1 MASDFTFHQLRSFI
15 AVAEESNFR
24 RAALRLRVSQ
34 SPLTRQVQ
42 ALESTLGV
50 RLFNRAGRGVELS
63 PAGAAFL
70 REAQSLVEATD
81 RARQVAADAAAGRT
95 GSLSVGY
102 TEPVAFDMLPHVLLR
117 FRQEYPDVELQLSEM
132 HSYQSVDQLEQRAI
146 DVAYLR
152 PPIESQSVE
161 LTMLHADPLIAA
173 LPASHPLA
181 ERATMDL
188 AALSDEPF
196 LTYTSAMGGG
206 ISGSTAQAC
215 AAAGFAPDVVDYASS
230 TPMLMS
236 LVASGAGV
244 ALVSHQFSLI
254 PYLGV
259 RFVQLTDTRAESFLA
274 LATRGNDTSPAA
286 EALCRISIDVSNEVF
301 GRVASTTSDR

>member
-42 ALESTLGV
+42 SLESALGV

-63 PAGAAFL
+63 TAGTAFL
-70 REAQSLVEATD
+70 AEARVLLEVND
-81 RARQVAADAAAGRT
+81 RARRVAADAAAGKT

-102 TEPVAFDMLPHVLLR
+102 TEPVAFDFLPHVLQK
-117 FRQEYPDVELQLSEM
+117 FRQEFPEVQLQLREM
-132 HSYQSVDQLEQRAI
+132 NSFESVDHLEQRGV

-152 PPIESQSVE
+152 PPVESQTVD
-161 LTMLHADPLIAA
+161 LTMLHPDPLIAA
-173 LPASHPLA
+173 LPSGHPLSGRSTIALA
-181 ERATMDL
+181 EL
-188 AALSDEPF
+188 ADEKF
-196 LTYTSAMGGG
+196 LTYSQALGGG

-215 AAAGFAPDVVDYASS
+215 AAAGFAPNFVDYASS

-236 LVASGAGV
+236 LVASHIGV
-244 ALVSHQFSLI
+244 TLVSHQFSLI

-259 RFVQLTDTRAESFLA
+259 DFVKLSDTRAESFLA
-274 LATRGNDTSPAA
+274 LAVRNDSNSPAA
-286 EALCRISIDVSNEVF
+286 EALCEISVKVSEQHF
-301 GRVASTTSDR
+301 GRHDREP